1 MSIQRATVWVVS
13 THVRTTHLEDG
24 TTILLD
30 IKKGAF
36 CKLNSAGSRIW
47 RAMSSSAGGVKLER
61 IVSALQSQNG
71 EVHYERLE
79 MDAVDYLGKL
89 ERMEVI
95 RRTPYLSSRESH
107 TKKRM

>member
-1 MSIQRATVWVVS
+1 MQRATVWVVS

-36 CKLNSAGSRIW
+36 CKLNAAGSRIW
-47 RAMSSSAGGVKLER
+47 RVIASSPGGVKLEG
-61 IVSALQSQNG
+61 IVTALQSQNG
-71 EVHYERLE
+71 EVLYKQLE
-79 MDAVDYLGKL
+79 TDAIGYLEKL

-95 RRTPYLSSRESH
+95 HRTPFLSSRESH
-107 TKKRM
+107 IKKRV